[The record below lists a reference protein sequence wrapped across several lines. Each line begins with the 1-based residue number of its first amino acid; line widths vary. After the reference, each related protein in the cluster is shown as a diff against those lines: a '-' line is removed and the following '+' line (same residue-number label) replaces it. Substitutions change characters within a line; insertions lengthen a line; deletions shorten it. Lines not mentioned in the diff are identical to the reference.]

1 MLENLKRI
9 IESKYFETIVV
20 IIIATIIYR
29 IIKKLVNKHLKVTNM
44 NARQETYV
52 RLLNNTLRYAFF
64 ILLILFI
71 LQINGVNVSSII
83 TGVGIASAI
92 IGLALQDFLK
102 DIIMGMNIIS
112 EKFFMVGDVI
122 KYKDTEGK
130 VISIG
135 LRNTKI
141 QDIYNGNIISI
152 TNRNIDQVVNVSKRL
167 FVDIPAPYEE
177 DIEKLENILMQA
189 VDKIK
194 EFEFVDDCKYIG
206 VSDFA
211 PSSIVYKLEV
221 DCETEYKSLIYR
233 QTLRCVKLVFDENNI
248 GIPYQQIDVHSK

>member
-64 ILLILFI
+64 ILLVLFI

-130 VISIG
+130 VLSI
-135 LRNTKI
+135 
-141 QDIYNGNIISI
+141 
-152 TNRNIDQVVNVSKRL
+152 
-167 FVDIPAPYEE
+167 
-177 DIEKLENILMQA
+177 
-189 VDKIK
+189 
-194 EFEFVDDCKYIG
+194 
-206 VSDFA
+206 
-211 PSSIVYKLEV
+211 
-221 DCETEYKSLIYR
+221 
-233 QTLRCVKLVFDENNI
+233 
-248 GIPYQQIDVHSK
+248 